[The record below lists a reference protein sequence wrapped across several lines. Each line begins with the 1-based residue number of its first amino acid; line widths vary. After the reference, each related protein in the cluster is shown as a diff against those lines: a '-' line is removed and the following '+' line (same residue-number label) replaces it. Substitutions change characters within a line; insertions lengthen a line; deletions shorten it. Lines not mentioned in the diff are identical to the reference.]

1 MLVGGFSS
9 NTFLQLID
17 LSHNSI
23 GDRGAKALAKLLAS
37 SKCVLEELDISDNM
51 VGEEGGVVL
60 GHALLKN
67 SSLRRLRMSLN
78 NVGDQG
84 MSRSR
89 LVESTLCIFQGM

>member
-9 NTFLQLID
+9 NQFLKLID

-23 GDRGAKALAKLLAS
+23 GDRGAKTLAKLLAS

-51 VGEEGGVVL
+51 VGEEGGVAF
-60 GHALLKN
+60 GQALLKN

-84 MSRSR
+84 MKNTWLIRNFHA
-89 LVESTLCIFQGM
+89 FQGM